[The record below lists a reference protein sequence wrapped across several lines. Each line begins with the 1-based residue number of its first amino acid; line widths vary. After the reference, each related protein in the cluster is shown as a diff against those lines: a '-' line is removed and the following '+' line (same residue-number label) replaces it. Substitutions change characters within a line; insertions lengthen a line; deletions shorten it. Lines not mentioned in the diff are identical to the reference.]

1 MVQEIK
7 NITDI
12 YLNLFKKY
20 KEPIYKF
27 IHSDCI
33 EKDII
38 EDYEENLKILKLI
51 AEDCDSIFQVNS
63 FFNLPSIALLAGK
76 PKLLAKIDDEIN
88 LSYYELINYID
99 DIELLLYENSKNI
112 LFKCN
117 ISVDLLF
124 INNYIKKNNSDSFYD
139 IIFNNIKPE
148 KFIIIEGIDD
158 YFFNKIDYLLNI
170 NEWKIYYLNKKKFDF
185 IVLKS
190 NIIK

>member
-51 AEDCDSIFQVNS
+51 AENCDSVFQVNS

-158 YFFNKIDYLLNI
+158 YFFKKIDYLLNI

>member
-1 MVQEIK
+1 MVQKIK

-27 IHSDCI
+27 IHSDCV

-38 EDYEENLKILKLI
+38 EDYEENLKILKLT

-88 LSYYELINYID
+88 LNYYELINYID

-117 ISVDLLF
+117 ISVDLLY
-124 INNYIKKNNSDSFYD
+124 INNYIKKNNSDAFYD
-139 IIFNNIKPE
+139 IIFNNIKPQ
-148 KFIIIEGIDD
+148 KFIIIEGVDD
-158 YFFNKIDYLLNI
+158 YFFKKIDYFLNI

>member
-1 MVQEIK
+1 M
-7 NITDI
+7 
-12 YLNLFKKY
+12 
-20 KEPIYKF
+20 
-27 IHSDCI
+27 
-33 EKDII
+33 
-38 EDYEENLKILKLI
+38 
-51 AEDCDSIFQVNS
+51 
-63 FFNLPSIALLAGK
+63 
-76 PKLLAKIDDEIN
+76 
-88 LSYYELINYID
+88 
-99 DIELLLYENSKNI
+99 YENSKNI

-158 YFFNKIDYLLNI
+158 YFFKKIDYLLNI

>member
-51 AEDCDSIFQVNS
+51 AENCDSVFQVNS

-124 INNYIKKNNSDSFYD
+124 VNNYIKKNNSDSFYD

-158 YFFNKIDYLLNI
+158 YFFKKIDYLLNI

>member
-20 KEPIYKF
+20 KDPIYKF

-51 AEDCDSIFQVNS
+51 AEDCDSVFQVNS

-158 YFFNKIDYLLNI
+158 YFFKKIDYLLNI